1 MCSAP
6 PLCKFWSGHG
16 CEWQP
21 NFVAHSPPF
30 QICPWMLSGDLP
42 PQQPGFIQLS
52 RNGQHF
58 FFLGQAKVL
67 FCVLSLYTRTS
78 IFVYV
83 RGVFWPPV
91 LEGLCLCIFFFYF
104 FPPEITFCPKKG
116 ISCGP
121 GCGIFLAFRGTE
133 EKIKASLSCLD
144 KRRKIKSCSNLILPK
159 REDRHK
165 RICQREESLIIKG
178 EEQ

>member
-1 MCSAP
+1 MCPAP
-6 PLCKFWSGHG
+6 PLCKFWSGRG

-21 NFVAHSPPF
+21 LLLTPHPSKSALGCCLEIFHPSSLDSSSSQEMDF
-30 QICPWMLSGDLP
+30 
-42 PQQPGFIQLS
+42 
-52 RNGQHF
+52 F

-83 RGVFWPPV
+83 RGVFWPSG
-91 LEGLCLCIFFFYF
+91 LERLCSFFFF
-104 FPPEITFCPKKG
+104 FFSPEITFCPKKG